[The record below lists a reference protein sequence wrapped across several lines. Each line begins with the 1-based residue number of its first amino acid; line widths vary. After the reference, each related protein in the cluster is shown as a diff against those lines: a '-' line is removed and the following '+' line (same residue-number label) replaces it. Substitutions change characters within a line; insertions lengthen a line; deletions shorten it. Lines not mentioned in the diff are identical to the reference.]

1 MRFSVSLVEV
11 PTDLQNRHPES
22 ATRLFERSP
31 RVPVN
36 VSCASTELTVLQA
49 RKFEKFAHPGAADGV
64 RCDDARA
71 GRSRDER
78 VDGLTIMLALL
89 LSALTVDYEII
100 TASGTDA
107 GPAVI
112 YKTVLPNA
120 SIEIA
125 TPPAYGYEAKVDN
138 GARALRAFGP
148 LGGNP
153 CGVLSTT
160 SKTAEAHACRW
171 AVNAGPYDTKTH
183 QCPSVFISNGIV
195 QGNGSWAVQF
205 GVTGNGSWVIG
216 TIDATTAKELDVRE
230 SVPRLWLA
238 CPQWGER
245 RRDGRRGRASN
256 DDRHNRRWH
265 AAHLGSG
272 RLRAQ
277 LLRVQAS
284 RAHAARDGRPSHLA
298 RRPACDQPRWRRLVD
313 DR

>member
-1 MRFSVSLVEV
+1 M
-11 PTDLQNRHPES
+11 Q
-22 ATRLFERSP
+22 
-31 RVPVN
+31 
-36 VSCASTELTVLQA
+36 QA

-230 SVPRLWLA
+230 SVPGFGWLVRNGVNVA
-238 CPQWGER
+238 GTGDAVAPRTTIGTTA
-245 RRDGRRGRASN
+245 DGMLLILEVDGCEPNYCAYK
-256 DDRHNRRWH
+256 
-265 AAHLGSG
+265 HLG
-272 RLRAQ
+272 RTLHEMAD
-277 LLRVQAS
+277 LLIS
-284 RAHAARDGRPSHLA
+284 RGALHAINLDGGGSSTTVENGTTINRPTSSDNWA
-298 RRPACDQPRWRRLVD
+298 VKQERGVTTIACVV
-313 DR
+313 